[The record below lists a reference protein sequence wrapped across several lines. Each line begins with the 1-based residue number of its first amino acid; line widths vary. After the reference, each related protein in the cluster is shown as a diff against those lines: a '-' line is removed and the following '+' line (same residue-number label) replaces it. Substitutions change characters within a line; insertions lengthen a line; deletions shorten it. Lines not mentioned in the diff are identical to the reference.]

1 MNLMSGDFMEY
12 RNFRFMLFLLWEK
25 SFAGVTLLLLPCATQ
40 SVLQEGEDRRA
51 TLSPMSDSLSQLSS
65 SERLSRKLDIAMAG
79 ECSLGIMGTEGIYK
93 LAIVYLMLMF
103 LFITSQV

>member
-1 MNLMSGDFMEY
+1 MEY
-12 RNFRFMLFLLWEK
+12 RNFRFILFLSRET
-25 SFAGVTLLLLPCATQ
+25 SFAGVTSLLLPCATQ
-40 SVLQEGEDRRA
+40 SVLQKGEDRRA

-93 LAIVYLMLMF
+93 HAIVYLMLFLEEFDMF